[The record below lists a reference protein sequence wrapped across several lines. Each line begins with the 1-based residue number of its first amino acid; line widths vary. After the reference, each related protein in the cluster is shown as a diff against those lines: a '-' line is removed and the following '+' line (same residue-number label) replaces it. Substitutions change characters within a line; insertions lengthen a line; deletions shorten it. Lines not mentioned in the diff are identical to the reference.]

1 MTIINPNEVN
11 DVYGNVLNLCNP
23 IFKDIMTRLI
33 SSGLYTSAVAPGSP
47 ARNGFPDPENPL
59 KKVGSI
65 QICKN
70 ATGAEN
76 MSVPLEALVD
86 CISRAVVAGY
96 IKGFEQKGLPSDG
109 ATNIGFSLSPFDPP
123 AFTNISLGA
132 AENVHE
138 AIISLGVELNGVK
151 AFLQQPALPFTKN
164 PSVTIPDNK

>member
-11 DVYGNVLNLCNP
+11 DVYGNVLNSCNP
-23 IFKDIMTRLI
+23 IFKDIMSRLI

-47 ARNGFPDPENPL
+47 ARLSPN
-59 KKVGSI
+59 GSI

-96 IKGFEQKGLPSDG
+96 IKGFEQAGLPSDG

-123 AFTNISLGA
+123 AFTNISLGVA
-132 AENVHE
+132 GNVHE
-138 AIISLGVELNGVK
+138 AIVSLGIELNGVK

-164 PSVTIPDNK
+164 PSVIIPDNK